1 MLPFYCVCITNRL
14 CFVLYLLQNQVNEVC
29 NAGCRDSRDH
39 TSFNN
44 CVMEESSE
52 GNNNKHHHHYD
63 DNENNDDSDDEEEEG
78 EEGENNSGNSG
89 FFNTYELEVPIS
101 VTSSSNSSSAI
112 NFVLGETSSMV
123 TGVHEH
129 RVSVRVVE

>member
-1 MLPFYCVCITNRL
+1 
-14 CFVLYLLQNQVNEVC
+14 
-29 NAGCRDSRDH
+29 
-39 TSFNN
+39 
-44 CVMEESSE
+44 MEESSE

-129 RVSVRVVE
+129 REQEQLSDDETMQLTDRQTQSEEHNGERLLVDGPIQVDED